1 MTPQN
6 HLSVHGGVANLASF
20 DLSIA
25 PHVTPLVAPVG
36 SQGLFEPWNCF
47 AAVNYINFGLQQLI
61 TSEKHRSSKVPVYI
75 KRTFPPS
82 PLSRTIALPHSI
94 LFLQKQHFDN
104 NMFGFGESK
113 DAYDQVEAGNHASL
127 THEAISGAA
136 AFEVLMNFIFPA
148 LKNFTCLTHYIRF
161 RP

>member
-1 MTPQN
+1 
-6 HLSVHGGVANLASF
+6 
-20 DLSIA
+20 
-25 PHVTPLVAPVG
+25 
-36 SQGLFEPWNCF
+36 
-47 AAVNYINFGLQQLI
+47 
-61 TSEKHRSSKVPVYI
+61 
-75 KRTFPPS
+75 
-82 PLSRTIALPHSI
+82 
-94 LFLQKQHFDN
+94 
-104 NMFGFGESK
+104 MFGFGESK